1 MLNPKSKCILPL
13 TILYKN
19 AGINLRKTRMERI
32 LGTLIAILISQIGF
46 SQDYQS
52 EFQKY
57 CQTNDTINQLKV
69 LVEWKNSNPKDAELY
84 TSFFNYHFMKSKQEV
99 LAMSTDE
106 PNGESFVLK
115 DSLNQTAGFIGSKIH
130 FDKTELERG
139 LNKID
144 EGIKLYPDRLD
155 MRFGKIYALG
165 EVFDWKRFTSEIIK
179 TIEYS
184 AKNDTNW
191 TWTNNEKYDG
201 GEKEFLL
208 DMQTYQ
214 LQLYN
219 TGNDNLLKN
228 MREIANTV
236 LKFYP
241 NHIESLSNL
250 SITYLLVGEYDK
262 GIEPLLRAEKINP
275 KDYIVLSNIA
285 KGYKLKGDKKKAI
298 EYYER
303 TVEFGDDSA
312 KEYAKQQIIE
322 LKK

>member
-1 MLNPKSKCILPL
+1 MK
-13 TILYKN
+13 
-19 AGINLRKTRMERI
+19 RI

-69 LVEWKNSNPKDAELY
+69 LTEWNLANPKDAELY
-84 TSFFNYHFMKSKQEV
+84 TSYFNYHFMKSKQEILV
-99 LAMSTDE
+99 MSKDE
-106 PNGESFVLK
+106 PNGESLILK
-115 DSLNQTAGFIGSKIH
+115 DSLNKTAGFLESKIH
-130 FDKTELERG
+130 FDQKELEKAIS
-139 LNKID
+139 KID
-144 EGIKLYPDRLD
+144 QGITLYPNRLD
-155 MRFGKIYALG
+155 MRFGKIYVLG
-165 EVFDWKRFTSEIIK
+165 EVSDWKNFTSEIQK

-184 AKNDTNW
+184 AKNENNW

-208 DMQTYQ
+208 DIQNYQ

-219 TGNDNLLKN
+219 TGNDDLLKN

-236 LKFYP
+236 LEFYP

-250 SITYLLVGEYDK
+250 SITYLLTGEYDK

-275 KDYIVLSNIA
+275 KDYIVLGNIA
-285 KGYKLKGDKKKAI
+285 QGYKLKGDKKKAI
-298 EYYER
+298 EYYKK
-303 TVEFGDDSA
+303 TVEYGDDRA
-312 KEYAKQQIIE
+312 IEFAKQQIIE

>member
-1 MLNPKSKCILPL
+1 M
-13 TILYKN
+13 T
-19 AGINLRKTRMERI
+19 
-32 LGTLIAILISQIGF
+32 
-46 SQDYQS
+46 
-52 EFQKY
+52 
-57 CQTNDTINQLKV
+57 
-69 LVEWKNSNPKDAELY
+69 EWNSANPKDAELY
-84 TSFFNYHFMKSKQEV
+84 TSYFNYHFMKSKQEV
-99 LAMSTDE
+99 LAMSTNE
-106 PNGESFVLK
+106 PNGESLVLK
-115 DSLNQTAGFIGSKIH
+115 DSLNQTAGFLGSKIH
-130 FDKTELERG
+130 FDQKELEKG
-139 LNKID
+139 ISKIN
-144 EGIKLYPDRLD
+144 EGIKLYPNRLD
-155 MRFGKIYALG
+155 MRFGKIYVLG
-165 EVFDWKRFTSEIIK
+165 EVSDWKNFTSEIKK

-184 AKNDTNW
+184 TKIGNNW

-208 DMQTYQ
+208 DIQTYQ

-219 TGNDNLLKN
+219 TENDNLLKN

-250 SITYLLVGEYDK
+250 SITYLLTGEYDK

-285 KGYKLKGDKKKAI
+285 QGYKLKGDKKKAI
-298 EYYER
+298 EYYEK
-303 TVEFGDDSA
+303 TVEFGDDRA

>member
-1 MLNPKSKCILPL
+1 MN
-13 TILYKN
+13 
-19 AGINLRKTRMERI
+19 RI

-69 LVEWKNSNPKDAELY
+69 LTDWKNSNPKDAELY
-84 TSFFNYHFMKSKQEV
+84 TSYFNYHFMKSKQEI

-106 PNGESFVLK
+106 PNGKSLVLK
-115 DSLNQTAGFIGSKIH
+115 DSLNQTASFLGSEIH
-130 FDKTELERG
+130 FDQMELEKG
-139 LNKID
+139 LNNID
-144 EGIKLYPDRLD
+144 EGIKLYPNRLD
-155 MRFGKIYALG
+155 MRFGKIYVLG
-165 EVFDWKRFTSEIIK
+165 EVSNWKYFTSEIKK

-184 AKNDTNW
+184 SKNYNNW

-208 DMQTYQ
+208 DIQNYQ

-219 TGNDNLLKN
+219 TGNDDLLEN
-228 MREIANTV
+228 MREIANAV

-250 SITYLLVGEYDK
+250 SITYLLTKEYDK
-262 GIEPLLRAEKINP
+262 GIEALLRAEKINP
-275 KDYIVLSNIA
+275 KDYIVLGNIA
-285 KGYKLKGDKKKAI
+285 QGYKLKGDKKKAI
-298 EYYER
+298 KYYEK
-303 TVEFGDDSA
+303 TIEFGDDRA
-312 KEYAKQQIIE
+312 KEYAKQQISE

>member
-1 MLNPKSKCILPL
+1 MKK
-13 TILYKN
+13 
-19 AGINLRKTRMERI
+19 I

-46 SQDYQS
+46 SQNYQS
-52 EFQKY
+52 DFQKY

-69 LVEWKNSNPKDAELY
+69 LTDWNSAKPKDAELY
-84 TSFFNYHFMKSKQEV
+84 TSYFNYHFMKSKQEV
-99 LAMSTDE
+99 LTMSTDE
-106 PNGESFVLK
+106 PNGESLILK
-115 DSLNQTAGFIGSKIH
+115 DSLNQTAGFLGSKIQ
-130 FDKTELERG
+130 FKQKEVEKG
-139 LNKID
+139 INKID
-144 EGIKLYPDRLD
+144 QGIKLYPNRLD
-155 MRFGKIYALG
+155 MRFGKIFVLG
-165 EVFDWKRFTSEIIK
+165 EISDWKNFTSEIQK

-184 AKNDTNW
+184 AKNENNW
-191 TWTNNEKYDG
+191 TWTNNGKYDG

-208 DMQTYQ
+208 DIQTYQ

-219 TGNDNLLKN
+219 TGNDNLLEN

-250 SITYLLVGEYDK
+250 SITYLLTGEYEK

-285 KGYKLKGDKKKAI
+285 QGYKLKGDKNKAI
-298 EYYER
+298 EYYEK
-303 TVEFGDDSA
+303 TVEFGDDKA
-312 KEYAKQQIIE
+312 KEFAKQQIIE

>member
-1 MLNPKSKCILPL
+1 M
-13 TILYKN
+13 
-19 AGINLRKTRMERI
+19 RKI

-52 EFQKY
+52 DFQKY
-57 CQTNDTINQLKV
+57 CQTNDTINQLKI
-69 LVEWKNSNPKDAELY
+69 LTEWNSANPKDAELY
-84 TSFFNYHFMKSKQEV
+84 TSYFNYHFMKSKQEV
-99 LAMSTDE
+99 LAMQTNE
-106 PNGESFVLK
+106 PNGESLVLK
-115 DSLNQTAGFIGSKIH
+115 DSLNQTAGFLGSKIH
-130 FDKTELERG
+130 FDQKELEKG
-139 LNKID
+139 ISKIN
-144 EGIKLYPDRLD
+144 EGIKLYPNRLD
-155 MRFGKIYALG
+155 MRFGKIYVLG
-165 EVFDWKRFTSEIIK
+165 EVSDWKNFTSEIKK

-184 AKNDTNW
+184 TKIGNNW

-208 DMQTYQ
+208 DIQTYQ

-219 TGNDNLLKN
+219 TENDNLLKN

-250 SITYLLVGEYDK
+250 SITYLLTGEYDK

-285 KGYKLKGDKKKAI
+285 QGYKLKGDKKKAI
-298 EYYER
+298 EYYEK
-303 TVEFGDDSA
+303 TVEFGDDRA

>member
-1 MLNPKSKCILPL
+1 MNDQLATDKEIVIIKRKLDAAISSKTLIENDLKSQASLFIPFIDKLSRTCKGLDVNLDNRLGNLRSLLKKSAPL
-13 TILYKN
+13 TDIETQIHK
-19 AGINLRKTRMERI
+19 
-32 LGTLIAILISQIGF
+32 ISQLL
-46 SQDYQS
+46 QQ
-52 EFQKY
+52 
-57 CQTNDTINQLKV
+57 
-69 LVEWKNSNPKDAELY
+69 
-84 TSFFNYHFMKSKQEV
+84 
-99 LAMSTDE
+99 
-106 PNGESFVLK
+106 
-115 DSLNQTAGFIGSKIH
+115 
-130 FDKTELERG
+130 
-139 LNKID
+139 
-144 EGIKLYPDRLD
+144 
-155 MRFGKIYALG
+155 
-165 EVFDWKRFTSEIIK
+165 
-179 TIEYS
+179 YS